1 MELSAHLVG
10 THHGHGRPLLPA
22 APDIGLWR
30 RLGDSAEETGEL
42 QRSYGAWGLAYLEAL
57 LRLADWAV
65 SAEEQAWN

>member
-1 MELSAHLVG
+1 
-10 THHGHGRPLLPA
+10 LLPA

-30 RLGDSAEETGEL
+30 RLGDWAEEAGEL